1 MNKHVSFVMILIFI
15 SGTFVATFNPVLAA
29 DGEDS
34 WNTMAPMNQ
43 ARSAL
48 GVVAVDGKIYAIGG
62 SLTFGTANS
71 ASNYLDTNECYDSKS
86 NTWTTLTSM
95 PTPRQSFAIAACEG
109 KIYCIGGYGYTEEKG
124 LLDNLV
130 VNEVYDIASDSWSTK
145 TPLPISGSNLQA
157 QVVDEKIF
165 VIVSRLLYVY
175 DPVADSWTQKASLP
189 KASDSD
195 PDSYSAVIDNQ
206 IIVIT
211 YFDEAL
217 RVLSYDPKTDKWSEV
232 KQDRNTTNSSFG
244 SAVAVATLGHFAPQ
258 KIYVLSGGST
268 IFFNPISYIAA
279 YDPSSGVWEQV
290 KEDPTPRLNFG
301 VAVLDD
307 VLYVIGGVLLGTDG
321 QIASSAVNAQ
331 YVPIGYNGPALSDS
345 DSPADNM
352 VLVSALVGTTAGVVV
367 AGVLLF
373 IFKNKEKQ

>member
-1 MNKHVSFVMILIFI
+1 MNKHVSFVLILIFI
-15 SGTFVATFNPVLAA
+15 SGTFVATFNPVLAS

-71 ASNYLDTNECYDSKS
+71 ASNYVDTNECYDSKS

-157 QVVDEKIF
+157 QVVDKKIF

-211 YFDEAL
+211 YFDGAL
-217 RVLSYDPKTDKWSEV
+217 RVLIYDPTTDEWSEG
-232 KQDRNTTNSSFG
+232 KQDRNSSNNSSSFG
-244 SAVAVATLGHFAPQ
+244 SAVAVATLGRFAPQ
-258 KIYVLSGGST
+258 KIYVLRV
-268 IFFNPISYIAA
+268 A
-279 YDPSSGVWEQV
+279 
-290 KEDPTPRLNFG
+290 
-301 VAVLDD
+301 AVLYF
-307 VLYVIGGVLLGTDG
+307 LI
-321 QIASSAVNAQ
+321 Q
-331 YVPIGYNGPALSDS
+331 
-345 DSPADNM
+345 
-352 VLVSALVGTTAGVVV
+352 
-367 AGVLLF
+367 
-373 IFKNKEKQ
+373 